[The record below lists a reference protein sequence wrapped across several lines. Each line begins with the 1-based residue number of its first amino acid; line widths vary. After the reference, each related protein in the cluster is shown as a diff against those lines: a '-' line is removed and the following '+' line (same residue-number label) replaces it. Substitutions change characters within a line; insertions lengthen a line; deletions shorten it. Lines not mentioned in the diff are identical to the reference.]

1 MIKKGIT
8 YAAVAAKFSTLF
20 ASVTKL
26 KQTLKPAVNAHTI
39 PNLAV
44 MFLTKERMIIA
55 AMGMREEI
63 SVPRIVA
70 MRWKCVSR

>member
-1 MIKKGIT
+1 
-8 YAAVAAKFSTLF
+8 
-20 ASVTKL
+20 
-26 KQTLKPAVNAHTI
+26 VNAHTI

-44 MFLTKERMIIA
+44 IFLTKERMIIA

-70 MRWKCVSR
+70 M